1 MVPCTG
7 ESPPTGQVAKEGNF
21 ASQSSN
27 KLTISTVNR
36 LNLREAEQLLPN
48 KKSPLQPCKPD
59 EMWLQDKVMKRAK
72 RYSIHAGIE
81 TLRRILH
88 DYRVFP

>member
-27 KLTISTVNR
+27 KLTISTINR
-36 LNLREAEQLLPN
+36 LNLREAEQLRRTPIRS
-48 KKSPLQPCKPD
+48 KAPIY
-59 EMWLQDKVMKRAK
+59 RAVIGCDHRPHPK
-72 RYSIHAGIE
+72 GE
-81 TLRRILH
+81 K
-88 DYRVFP
+88 

>member
-27 KLTISTVNR
+27 KLTTATENW
-36 LNLREAEQLLPN
+36 LNL
-48 KKSPLQPCKPD
+48 
-59 EMWLQDKVMKRAK
+59 W
-72 RYSIHAGIE
+72 E
-81 TLRRILH
+81 TE
-88 DYRVFP
+88 